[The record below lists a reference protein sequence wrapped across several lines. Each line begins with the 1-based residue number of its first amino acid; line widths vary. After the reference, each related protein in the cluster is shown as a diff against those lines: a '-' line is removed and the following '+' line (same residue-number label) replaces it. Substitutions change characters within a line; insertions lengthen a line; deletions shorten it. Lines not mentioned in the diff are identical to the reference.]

1 MSEKK
6 IFIVET
12 ISQHRLL
19 YAVKA
24 ESREEAESFVL
35 NTSAEEIKEMG
46 QNHVG
51 ESVFCSYDVTEE
63 GYIENFDDINDYL
76 KEWSLENKLK
86 YINEMESK

>member
-19 YAVKA
+19 YAIKA
-24 ESREEAESFVL
+24 ESREEAERFVL
-35 NTSAEEIKEMG
+35 NASAEEIKEMG

-51 ESVFCSYDVTEE
+51 ESVFCSYDVDEE
-63 GYIENFDDINDYL
+63 GYIETFDDINDYL
-76 KEWSLENKLK
+76 KDWSFVNKLK
-86 YINEMESK
+86 YINDIKSE